1 MMEET
6 TTTADSAVFNSSAE
20 SNKIIT
26 CSACTRTF
34 TRTYNV
40 KRHFQKV
47 HPNLENPYQS
57 EVKRR
62 CLVMCAM
69 CDSIFNNF
77 RDLDTHF
84 LREHDIALKTEIFNF
99 SSAGEFYDWKKE
111 LEDKHNALFT
121 KRSGK
126 KALADNNNYSLYFN
140 CHRSGIYIEKE
151 QRQRKLKSQGSAKIN
166 ASCPSRMKAV
176 FESDGSVNVE
186 YCMTHVG
193 HGNEFRR
200 TNFTQN
206 DRQSSKSNPES
217 GSKDNQVSSKLRSIR
232 ERHRKSTT
240 LGVDLVIETN
250 LGSEKAWNVVSPSK
264 RPQIF
269 TVKQASECE
278 CTLTCVSCQVCIHRY
293 TCTCSDSTVRWNMCK
308 HIHLVC
314 RYLKNDPEPVVLA
327 EEEAFNNCDSLESNL
342 QIEDDSKI
350 GVTDHVILKP
360 IAEPDGAC
368 NSQALAPG
376 DDVSAKMDIDE
387 SHIILD
393 ANDPSVT
400 DRIKIEILNEINDIL
415 QTSTSIEELDLI
427 KKGVKSLK
435 PLLDSLKTSYGIKR
449 TSAEVQFAAITAVTE
464 EPQQVF
470 HSEVF
475 SFFTE

>member
-1 MMEET
+1 ME
-6 TTTADSAVFNSSAE
+6 D

-26 CSACTRTF
+26 CAACTRTF

-47 HPNLENPYQS
+47 HPNLENPYHS

-62 CLVMCAM
+62 CLVMCVM
-69 CDSIFNNF
+69 CDSIFHNF

-84 LREHDIALKTEIFNF
+84 LREHDIALKTEVFNF
-99 SSAGEFYDWKKE
+99 SSSEEFYEWKKE

-126 KALADNNNYSLYFN
+126 KVLAESNNYSLYFN

-151 QRQRKLKSQGSAKIN
+151 QRQRKLKAQGSAKIN

-176 FESDGSVNVE
+176 FEGDGTVNVE

-200 TNFTQN
+200 TNFTQY
-206 DRQSSKSNPES
+206 DRPSTNPES
-217 GSKDNQVSSKLRSIR
+217 GSKDKVSSKLRSVR
-232 ERHRKSTT
+232 ERHRKSLS
-240 LGVDLVIETN
+240 LGVDLVVETN

-269 TVKQASECE
+269 TVKQASDCE
-278 CTLTCVSCQVCIHRY
+278 CSLSCVTCQVCVHRY
-293 TCTCSDSTVRWNMCK
+293 SCTCSDATVRLNMCK

-314 RYLKNDPEPVVLA
+314 RYLKNFSDPGGLP
-327 EEEAFNNCDSLESNL
+327 EEDAFNNCDSIESNL

-350 GVTDHVILKP
+350 GLTEHVVLKP
-360 IAEPDGAC
+360 MEEANEEIITDQVMANNQVERWYQGIFIA
-368 NSQALAPG
+368 S
-376 DDVSAKMDIDE
+376 S
-387 SHIILD
+387 
-393 ANDPSVT
+393 
-400 DRIKIEILNEINDIL
+400 
-415 QTSTSIEELDLI
+415 
-427 KKGVKSLK
+427 SL
-435 PLLDSLKTSYGIKR
+435 YNIY
-449 TSAEVQFAAITAVTE
+449 
-464 EPQQVF
+464 
-470 HSEVF
+470 
-475 SFFTE
+475 